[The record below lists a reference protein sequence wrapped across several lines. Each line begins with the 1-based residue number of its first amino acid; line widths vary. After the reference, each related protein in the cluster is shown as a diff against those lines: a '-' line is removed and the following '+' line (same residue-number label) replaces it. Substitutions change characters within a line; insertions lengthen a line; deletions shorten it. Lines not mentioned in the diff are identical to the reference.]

1 MNENFV
7 VTNGNEIAFI
17 SDIYRPNGLRT
28 QINPDAL
35 YSKHGFLVPLSPCAF
50 NLLAYLDGDDSSEGL
65 LEGALRGWLITHSGR
80 IEEWSI
86 GDKNGKRSML
96 KRLVP
101 WGQGIVGIRGAYVET
116 EETLFASMDF
126 HENDIRKALM
136 LASDTLREG
145 PAPIHIMSIP
155 AIVEELNKRFPQKG

>member
-1 MNENFV
+1 L
-7 VTNGNEIAFI
+7 I
-17 SDIYRPNGLRT
+17 
-28 QINPDAL
+28 
-35 YSKHGFLVPLSPCAF
+35 PLGTCAF
-50 NLLAYLDGDDSSEGL
+50 NVLAFLDGDTAQEGL
-65 LEGALRGWLITHSGR
+65 LEGALRGWLITSSGR

-86 GDKNGKRSML
+86 GEKGGKRGMV
-96 KRLVP
+96 KRGVP
-101 WGQGIVGIRGAYVET
+101 WGPGVVNIRGAYVET